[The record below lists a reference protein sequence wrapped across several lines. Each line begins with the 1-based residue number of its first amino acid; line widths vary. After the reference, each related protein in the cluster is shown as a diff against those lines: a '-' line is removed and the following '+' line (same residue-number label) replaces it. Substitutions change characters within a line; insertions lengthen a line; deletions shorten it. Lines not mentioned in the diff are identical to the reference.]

1 MNTSRRIVVDRLV
14 LEHRV
19 VHPGQLGD
27 VEAADGL
34 LLRLVLR
41 ILRNGFR
48 GERLEVD
55 AVVLV
60 ARVGEA
66 AVLEL
71 VVEIGDA
78 FIAVAAVRGSR
89 CG

>member
-1 MNTSRRIVVDRLV
+1 
-14 LEHRV
+14 V
-19 VHPGQLGD
+19 VHPGQLGN

-66 AVLEL
+66 AVLNWSL
-71 VVEIGDA
+71 
-78 FIAVAAVRGSR
+78 R
-89 CG
+89 